1 MRDDPDKDRDKEKE
15 FDAITFILAGVLSAI
30 ILGAIGY
37 GVVKSSHVAT
47 PLPPPGTTG
56 SP

>member
-1 MRDDPDKDRDKEKE
+1 MRDDPDKDREKE
-15 FDAITFILAGVLSAI
+15 FDAVTFVLAGVLSAI

-37 GVVKSSHVAT
+37 GVVKSSRIAT
-47 PLPPPGTTG
+47 PLPPPAGTTG